1 MDADQKAA
9 KVSSSG
15 AAVPAGRAL
24 AVRAPEAW
32 TRAPAGDAGAAF
44 AGLAPGEAADR
55 LLAAQLIAA
64 HHAAMASY
72 SAARDEPCDDR
83 RRHAHLTQACRFSRT
98 FIRLF
103 DRLDR
108 RRAAARPTVTV
119 LHVHADPMQWSGGV
133 PPPEW
138 CARRAP
144 SGKAR
149 SNSEE

>member
-9 KVSSSG
+9 KVSSSLP
-15 AAVPAGRAL
+15 AVPAGRAL

-32 TRAPAGDAGAAF
+32 TRAPPADAGAAF
-44 AGLAPGEAADR
+44 AGDAPGADADR
-55 LLAAQLIAA
+55 LLATQLLAA

-72 SAARDEPCDDR
+72 RGARDEPCDHR

-108 RRAAARPTVTV
+108 RRASARPTVTV
-119 LHVHADPMQWSGGV
+119 LHV
-133 PPPEW
+133 
-138 CARRAP
+138 RRTATEQGRSRGLPLAAP
-144 SGKAR
+144 AK
-149 SNSEE
+149 SEE